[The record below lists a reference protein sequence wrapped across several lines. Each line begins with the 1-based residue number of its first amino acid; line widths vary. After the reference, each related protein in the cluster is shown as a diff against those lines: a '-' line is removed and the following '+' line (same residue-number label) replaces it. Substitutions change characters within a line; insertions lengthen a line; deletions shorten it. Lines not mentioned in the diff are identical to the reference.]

1 MHPAGHPAEQ
11 AFGGIRRLL
20 DEVVHVI
27 PAGQIQVAAQLAV
40 QRVLHGH
47 VHHGAA
53 LVHHRIQFGA
63 HLLRRAVDAGQD
75 AGVAA
80 GGRVE
85 LISPR
90 RGFDGRTAGP
100 QQGYIAHH
108 DLAGDAQLRR
118 HHTGTD
124 RCVGVAQPLQYHF
137 SALYSIHPNA
147 PLFSDFTL

>member
-1 MHPAGHPAEQ
+1 MHAAGHPAQQ
-11 AFGGIRRLL
+11 ALGGIRRLL

-108 DLAGDAQLRR
+108 
-118 HHTGTD
+118 
-124 RCVGVAQPLQYHF
+124 VGIAQPLQYHF